1 MSFFEGVDWARG
13 GGVLD
18 IWHVCLLV
26 CVSVLEEWRKSDC
39 ACERRAK
46 GMNDRGSREGKKKQ
60 GRDKVSRL
68 FSCDVEQLP
77 VSAKGQRCSCLPS
90 QPSHSPSDISPD
102 GEPWTFP
109 PLHKTQLSFFLETIP
124 TDH

>member
-1 MSFFEGVDWARG
+1 MGRG
-13 GGVLD
+13 ALERY
-18 IWHVCLLV
+18 IA
-26 CVSVLEEWRKSDC
+26 CVSACVCALEKLRKSD
-39 ACERRAK
+39 CERRAK
-46 GMNDRGSREGKKKQ
+46 GMNDRGSREGKRKR

-68 FSCDVEQLP
+68 LSCDVEQLP

-90 QPSHSPSDISPD
+90 QPSHSARHISPD

-109 PLHKTQLSFFLETIP
+109 LVHKTQLSFSLETIP

>member
-1 MSFFEGVDWARG
+1 MGR
-13 GGVLD
+13 GVLERY
-18 IWHVCLLV
+18 IAYV
-26 CVSVLEEWRKSDC
+26 CVCECVCVCVCGQEKLRKRDR
-39 ACERRAK
+39 ACERTAK
-46 GMNDRGSREGKKKQ
+46 GMNDRGSREGNRKR

-90 QPSHSPSDISPD
+90 QPSHSPREISPD
-102 GEPWTFP
+102 GERWTFP
-109 PLHKTQLSFFLETIP
+109 LLHKTQLSFSLEMIP